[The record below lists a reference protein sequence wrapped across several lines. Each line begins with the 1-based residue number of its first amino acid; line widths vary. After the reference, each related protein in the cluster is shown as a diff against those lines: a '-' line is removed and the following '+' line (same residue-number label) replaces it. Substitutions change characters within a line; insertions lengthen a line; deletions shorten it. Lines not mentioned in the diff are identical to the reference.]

1 MVDCSTTVLP
11 PLALLSV
18 FLTDK
23 RCRQDCSVISSL
35 RMRQCVDLINLFF
48 FDTDAATNKLE
59 RLSVTRFSRV
69 GLLF

>member
-1 MVDCSTTVLP
+1 MLP

-23 RCRQDCSVISSL
+23 RCWHDCSVISSL
-35 RMRQCVDLINLFF
+35 RMRQGVDPINLFF

-59 RLSVTRFSRV
+59 CLSATSFLNV